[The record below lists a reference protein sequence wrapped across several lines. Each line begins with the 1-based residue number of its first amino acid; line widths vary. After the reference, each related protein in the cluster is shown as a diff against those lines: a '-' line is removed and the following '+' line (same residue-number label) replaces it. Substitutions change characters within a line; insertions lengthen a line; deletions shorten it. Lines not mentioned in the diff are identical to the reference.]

1 MQTILL
7 VENDTATL
15 VACSLILRGLGYTVL
30 EAADRGEVWRVCHEH
45 PGQVHVVMMNAILDN
60 GSTREFVARLQLL
73 YPQIRALFASDRI
86 ANELGGRQ
94 SVQYQYA
101 YLQKPFRANAL
112 ADTMRKL
119 LDEPKTRAV
128 SSFA

>member
-7 VENDTATL
+7 IENDAATL
-15 VACSLILRGLGYTVL
+15 VAQSLILRCFGYTVL
-30 EAADRGEVWRVCHEH
+30 EAADRDEAWRVCHEH

-60 GSTREFVARLQLL
+60 GSTSEFVARLQLL
-73 YPQIRALFASDRI
+73 YPQIRALFASDRT

>member
-7 VENDTATL
+7 VESDAATL
-15 VACSLILRGLGYTVL
+15 VACSLTLRGLGYTVL
-30 EAADRGEVWRVCHEH
+30 EAADRGEAWRVCHEH

-60 GSTREFVARLQLL
+60 GSTSEFVARLQLR
-73 YPQIRALFASDRI
+73 YPQIRFLFASDGT

-94 SVQYQYA
+94 GVQYQYA
-101 YLQKPFRANAL
+101 YLHKPFRADAL
-112 ADTMRKL
+112 AGTMRKL

-128 SSFA
+128 SSFV

>member
-73 YPQIRALFASDRI
+73 YPQIRALFASDGT
-86 ANELGGRQ
+86 NSELGGTQ

-101 YLQKPFRANAL
+101 CLQKPFRANAL

-119 LDEPKTRAV
+119 LDEPKMRAV

>member
-1 MQTILL
+1 MQTILV
-7 VENDTATL
+7 VESDAATL

-60 GSTREFVARLQLL
+60 VSTSEFVARLQLL
-73 YPQIRALFASDRI
+73 YPQIRALFASDGT
-86 ANELGGRQ
+86 NSELGGTQ

-101 YLQKPFRANAL
+101 CLQKPCR
-112 ADTMRKL
+112 
-119 LDEPKTRAV
+119 
-128 SSFA
+128 